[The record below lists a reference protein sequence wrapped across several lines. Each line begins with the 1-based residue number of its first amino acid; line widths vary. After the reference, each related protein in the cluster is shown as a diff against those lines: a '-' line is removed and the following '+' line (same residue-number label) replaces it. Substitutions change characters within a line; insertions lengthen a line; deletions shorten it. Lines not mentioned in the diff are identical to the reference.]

1 MANGGK
7 SFWQTEEAT
16 VSEKQLQEEYLQPNG
31 FVAKRIVLAPTLVY
45 VEIDPVQTPL
55 QDFYTWE
62 EAQTLSK
69 RVECW
74 RSYYFFKDTTGAD
87 WFTGRQLQEA
97 EIEGRSIHEIYES
110 ILRELA

>member
-1 MANGGK
+1 M
-7 SFWQTEEAT
+7 WQTEEQT
-16 VSEKQLQEEYLQPNG
+16 VSKKQLEEEYLQPNG
-31 FVAKRIVLAPTLVY
+31 FVTTQIYETAKCIY

-62 EAQTLSK
+62 EAQKLSK

-87 WFTGRQLQEA
+87 WFTGKQLQES
-97 EIEGRSIHEIYES
+97 EIDGKSIHEFYEE
-110 ILRELA
+110 ILALKK